1 MEGTFKVLKQWF
13 HDHYHFSVYFCIC
26 VFVMVLDIVV
36 SFLVE
41 KLCLFFTDVS
51 LSALIGNA
59 VGVFVGFVV
68 QYVLCTKKV
77 YAGSSGR
84 TLAIFFATWVIGLLF
99 TEAIVYVVRT
109 LIFKNAEGM
118 FYFLVAKFF
127 SVVFPFFLTYF
138 IRKVLLPPRILEESN
153 SNEQGKL

>member
-1 MEGTFKVLKQWF
+1 MKENLNIFKRWF
-13 HDHYHFSVYFCIC
+13 HEHYHFSVYFCIC
-26 VFVMVLDIVV
+26 LFVMVLDIVV

-51 LSALIGNA
+51 MAALIGNA

-68 QYVLCTKKV
+68 QYILCTKKV

-99 TEAIVYVVRT
+99 AEAIVYVVRT

-138 IRKVLLPPRILEESN
+138 IRKVLLQPRQLEESN
-153 SNEQGKL
+153 SNEQGKF